1 MADNNKSLS
10 EQEIIAWSRESYQ
23 KATAFLAQKGMV
35 AETVSMQHSRYLAPL
50 VAVWK
55 IKTTENKWLWVLSGD
70 LPTDFITESGA
81 TTAREAMKSFSFKW
95 QMDSEKIL
103 AANDFGAD
111 KEEFA
116 KVLRHRAERLY
127 DISEAEQLWSNSQ

>member
-1 MADNNKSLS
+1 MADNNKPLS
-10 EQEIIAWSRESYQ
+10 EQEIITWSREAYQ
-23 KATAFLAQKGMV
+23 KATAFLAEKGLIT
-35 AETVSMQHSRYLAPL
+35 ETVSMEHSRYLAPL

-70 LPTDFITESGA
+70 LPTDFVAESAA

-103 AANDFGAD
+103 AAKGFGAD
-111 KEEFA
+111 QAEFA
-116 KVLRHRAERLY
+116 KVLQQKAEHLY
-127 DISEAEQLWSNSQ
+127 EICEADSLWPSA